1 MYHKC
6 RKSRRFFRRKA
17 IGRKRRIEM
26 TAMVWTPEALE
37 RQPLGSLS
45 KGKVH
50 CSCCLCAVKST
61 KNYGKTSNR
70 KSLYKVADRRN
81 MARLAYS
88 LREYEG

>member
-6 RKSRRFFRRKA
+6 KESRIYFRRRA

-26 TAMVWTPEALE
+26 HNMAWSPEALA
-37 RQPLGSLS
+37 RQPLGYLS

-50 CSCCLCAVKST
+50 CSCCLCATKST
-61 KNYGKTSNR
+61 KNYGKPSNR
-70 KSLYKVADRRN
+70 VGLYSVSDRRK

-88 LREYEG
+88 LQEYRG